1 MATMS
6 EIPVDCKVE
15 RCLAITAAMV
25 VHVLL
30 FLAIRFEMR
39 PQEQIGIAV
48 PPARE
53 IPLEVRFVE
62 LASRSRVIPSLPAR
76 TTPVRVSRTPA
87 KTREESVAGSAP
99 KSAAAAETPAAPQT
113 RAAPATPAAP
123 DTPAAPEP
131 TSVTRGRLQATDLPA
146 TQTAHATADTPD
158 YTPPQPADNTGIM
171 SHRDV
176 VGYTKSRF
184 EDAWAPRDETVVG
197 RGLRRA
203 QEAATLKKTV
213 DFGHGVRMHCAV
225 GPLGGGC
232 GFGDPP
238 SKAAAKDGDTRLSMA
253 PARSLANDMPDAQAP
268 PNEAACVAVYRADAR
283 VPQGCP
289 SDTPLKA
296 MDAENAE
303 RARRAGL

>member
-15 RCLAITAAMV
+15 QCLAIAAAMV

-53 IPLEVRFVE
+53 VPLEVRFIE

-76 TTPVRVSRTPA
+76 TTPVPVSRTPA
-87 KTREESVAGSAP
+87 KAREESVAGSAP
-99 KSAAAAETPAAPQT
+99 KSAAAAETPAAPET
-113 RAAPATPAAP
+113 SAAP
-123 DTPAAPEP
+123 DPVSLA
-131 TSVTRGRLQATDLPA
+131 RGRLEATDLPA
-146 TQTAHATADTPD
+146 TQTARVTAATPD
-158 YTPPQPADNTGIM
+158 YTPPQPTDSASIM
-171 SHRDV
+171 SHRDA

-184 EDAWAPRDETVVG
+184 EDAWAPRDETIVG

-253 PARSLANDMPDAQAP
+253 PARSLANDMPDASAP
-268 PNEAACVAVYRADAR
+268 PNEAACIAAYRANAR

-303 RARRAGL
+303 RVRRAGL

>member
-15 RCLAITAAMV
+15 RCLAMAAAMA
-25 VHVLL
+25 VHLLL

-53 IPLEVRFVE
+53 VPLEVRFIE

-76 TTPVRVSRTPA
+76 TTPVPVSRTPA
-87 KTREESVAGSAP
+87 KAREESVAG
-99 KSAAAAETPAAPQT
+99 
-113 RAAPATPAAP
+113 
-123 DTPAAPEP
+123 AAPEP
-131 TSVTRGRLQATDLPA
+131 TSVTRGRLAATDLPE
-146 TQTAHATADTPD
+146 TQTGRVTAATPD
-158 YTPPQPADNTGIM
+158 YTPPQPTDSAGIM

-232 GFGDPP
+232 DFGDPP
-238 SKAAAKDGDTRLSMA
+238 SKAAAKDGDARLSMA
-253 PARSLANDMPDAQAP
+253 PARSLANDMPDASAP
-268 PNEAACVAVYRADAR
+268 PNEAACIAAYRANAR

-303 RARRAGL
+303 RVRRAGL

>member
-15 RCLAITAAMV
+15 RCLAVAAAMV

-39 PQEQIGIAV
+39 PQEQTGVFV

-53 IPLEVRFVE
+53 VALEVRFIESV
-62 LASRSRVIPSLPAR
+62 SRPKAAPSLPAKGI
-76 TTPVRVSRTPA
+76 PAPVSRTPA
-87 KTREESVAGSAP
+87 KTRKESVVASAP
-99 KSAAAAETPAAPQT
+99 ESAVAAETPAAPET
-113 RAAPATPAAP
+113 RAAP

-131 TSVTRGRLQATDLPA
+131 TSVTRGRLEATDLPA

-158 YTPPQPADNTGIM
+158 YTPPQPTDSAGIM

-176 VGYTKSRF
+176 VSYTRSRF

-253 PARSLANDMPDAQAP
+253 PARSLANDMPDASAS
-268 PNEAACVAVYRADAR
+268 PNEAACIAAYRANAR

-296 MDAENAE
+296 MDAENTE
-303 RARRAGL
+303 RVRRAGL